1 MKKYLIVTGLLAVIA
16 TPAFAQSYVPEYGTG
31 NVLPFTYGPNTS
43 VAGPYDS
50 DGSDSSYAQ
59 APARE
64 RSAHTHARTWSS
76 DRDSGYVI
84 GRHM

>member
-1 MKKYLIVTGLLAVIA
+1 MKKYLIVAGLLAVIA
-16 TPAFAQSYVPEYGTG
+16 TPAFAQSYVPEFGTG

-50 DGSDSSYAQ
+50 DGSGPPYAQ

-64 RSAHTHARTWSS
+64 RHAHAHARSW
-76 DRDSGYVI
+76 DRDSDI